1 MTFILFLI
9 LLFFSIPY
17 IGRLLL
23 RLFSWYI
30 RRKVVRQQ
38 QQAYEQMFGGAR
50 QQQREQRGSGWTG
63 DHRSASS
70 SASSYSRSSKGKR
83 IDPSVGE
90 YVDYEEIECASRSTE
105 STDTETTFNAESQIV
120 DAEWED
126 IK

>member
-9 LLFFSIPY
+9 LLFLAIPY

-23 RLFSWYI
+23 RLFSWYV
-30 RRKVVRQQ
+30 RRKVARQQ
-38 QQAYEQMFGGAR
+38 QQAYEQMYERAR
-50 QQQREQRGSGWTG
+50 RQQREERRGGW
-63 DHRSASS
+63 SAQSS
-70 SASSYSRSSKGKR
+70 SASSYSSHRGQSKR

-90 YVDYEEIECASRSTE
+90 YVDYEDIEGETRSA
-105 STDTETTFNAESQIV
+105 DGQKTETSFIAESQIV

>member
-9 LLFFSIPY
+9 LLFFAVPY
-17 IGRLLL
+17 IVRLLL

-30 RRKVVRQQ
+30 RRKVAHQQ
-38 QQAYEQMFGGAR
+38 QQAYEQMYERAR
-50 QQQREQRGSGWTG
+50 QQQREQRRGGWTG
-63 DHRSASS
+63 QSASS
-70 SASSYSRSSKGKR
+70 SSYSHRGQGKR

-90 YVDYEEIECASRSTE
+90 YVDYEDIECSTRSTDD
-105 STDTETTFNAESQIV
+105 TNTETSFTAESQIV

>member
-9 LLFFSIPY
+9 LLFFAIPY

-23 RLFSWYI
+23 RLFSWYV
-30 RRKVVRQQ
+30 RRKVAHQQ
-38 QQAYEQMFGGAR
+38 QQAYEQMYERAR
-50 QQQREQRGSGWTG
+50 RKQREQRRGGW
-63 DHRSASS
+63 SAQSS
-70 SASSYSRSSKGKR
+70 SASSSSYSSHRGQGKR

-90 YVDYEEIECASRSTE
+90 YVEYEDIEGETRSTD
-105 STDTETTFNAESQIV
+105 SPKTETSFIAESQIV

>member
-9 LLFFSIPY
+9 LLFFAIPY

-23 RLFSWYI
+23 RLFSWYV
-30 RRKVVRQQ
+30 RRKVAHQQ
-38 QQAYEQMFGGAR
+38 QQAYEQMYERAR
-50 QQQREQRGSGWTG
+50 RQQREQRRGGW
-63 DHRSASS
+63 SAQSS
-70 SASSYSRSSKGKR
+70 SASSSSYSSHRGQGKR

-90 YVDYEEIECASRSTE
+90 YVEYEDIEGETRST
-105 STDTETTFNAESQIV
+105 DGQKTETSFIAESQIV